1 MPEWHRGVFKDKRVE
16 LRYEDGRKFL
26 ENSKESFDVIIID
39 IPEPIEEGPA
49 YLLYTVEFYRK
60 VQEKLSENGIIAL
73 QSGSSAEKE
82 LRCLAAIYRTLKR
95 VFPTVYSWTSNIPS
109 FDIPW
114 SFTMASKQLDPKLLR
129 REEVDRILRERNIS
143 GLRYYDG
150 ETHEGIFFLPKF
162 IREGL
167 LKTNL
172 IIEDSKPLTY
182 KLLGEGPANT

>member
-1 MPEWHRGVFKDKRVE
+1 
-16 LRYEDGRKFL
+16 
-26 ENSKESFDVIIID
+26 
-39 IPEPIEEGPA
+39 
-49 YLLYTVEFYRK
+49 
-60 VQEKLSENGIIAL
+60 
-73 QSGSSAEKE
+73 
-82 LRCLAAIYRTLKR
+82 
-95 VFPTVYSWTSNIPS
+95 
-109 FDIPW
+109 
-114 SFTMASKQLDPKLLR
+114 MASKQLDPKLLR